1 MSTYDNEN
9 EWHEAWEGDQHDTP
23 GDIEFLD
30 RFIESDVYKD
40 MCMEADVRQD
50 PDSIALLDK
59 IMMYLDS
66 IMWHI
71 KHDSPKSRVDYEL
84 KEFKLLVQDFLEE
97 I

>member
-1 MSTYDNEN
+1 MNDYEN
-9 EWHEAWEGDQHDTP
+9 EWYNGWDDGQNSAE
-23 GDIEFLD
+23 DIEFLD
-30 RFIESDVYKD
+30 RFIESDIYKD
-40 MCMEADVRQD
+40 MCRDADLRQD

-71 KHDSPKSRVDYEL
+71 KHDSPKARVDYEL
-84 KEFKLLVQDFLEE
+84 KEFKLLVQDFLED